1 MHERRFNSEIDKL
14 RSPERIARLEPEKVI
29 KLALEDLNGIKTIL
43 DVGTGSGIFAE
54 QFGKLGYKVNGLDAN
69 PDMLPIASKYVPEG
83 IFNKGIAEKLPFQDG
98 QFDLV
103 FMGLLLHETDDA
115 NKAINEAY
123 RVAAKR
129 LAILEWPYE
138 EGSFGPPLG
147 DRLSADRI
155 LDMSLKAGFNSKQSF
170 K

>member
-54 QFGKLGYKVNGLDAN
+54 QFGKPGYKVNGLDAN

-103 FMGLLLHETDDA
+103 FMGLLLMKQTMLIKQSMRHTGWQQNGWLFWSGHTKKDHLDLL
-115 NKAINEAY
+115 
-123 RVAAKR
+123 
-129 LAILEWPYE
+129 LAIGCLPI
-138 EGSFGPPLG
+138 GSSTCL
-147 DRLSADRI
+147 
-155 LDMSLKAGFNSKQSF
+155 
-170 K
+170 